1 MAEENTNT
9 AEFRYE
15 LKLPKERIAVLIG
28 VKGTVKRKI
37 EEATNSK
44 LKIDSNEGDVI
55 ITGEDSL
62 GLFTAKEI
70 IAAIG
75 RGFNPDIAL
84 QLLKPDYAF
93 DVINIMDY
101 SGRSKN
107 DMIRLRGRV
116 IGKEGRARQIIE
128 DLTETSISV
137 YGKTICI
144 IGEPENVSVARRAL
158 ESLLQGSRHA
168 SIYSWLEKKH
178 KELKMMSLA
187 GGEKIDFKE
196 GFEKYSK

>member
-1 MAEENTNT
+1 MADEYS
-9 AEFRYE
+9 YE

-44 LKIDSNEGDVI
+44 LKIDSKEGDVTI
-55 ITGEDSL
+55 SGEDSI

-70 IAAIG
+70 ITAVG
-75 RGFNPDIAL
+75 RGFNPDIAM
-84 QLLKPDYAF
+84 QLLKPDYVF
-93 DVINIMDY
+93 DAINVTDY
-101 SGRSKN
+101 AGKSKN
-107 DMIRLRGRV
+107 DMVRLRGRV

-128 DLTETSISV
+128 EMTETNIVV
-137 YGKTICI
+137 YGKTISV
-144 IGEPENVSVARRAL
+144 IGEPENASVARRAL

-168 SIYSWLEKKH
+168 SIFSWLEKKR
-178 KELKMMSLA
+178 KDLRFKSIV
-187 GGEKIDFKE
+187 GEKVEFKK